1 MRGSKR
7 PRTDGAGPSGSGGGG
22 GERPPGRRN
31 KYESEMV
38 HSKPSHLKTK
48 RGQSGEVVRLQAN
61 YFALLKKPEWQLY
74 QYRVDYTPECEVEK
88 IRFRL
93 IGEQKELLGGYI
105 FDKRNLLY
113 LTKKIGNSD
122 EPVEVESKDREG
134 NVYKV
139 MFRLVGMVTMD
150 TKESLQTLNLILKKA
165 MKGLKLQQIGR
176 NCFDAAAKVCV
187 FFLLLFPFNN
197 FICFFSRLI
206 LINITYNY
214 GPAIKHRYVN
224 TNKIFLFVPI

>member
-1 MRGSKR
+1 MPSTSRGYSSRPNPDEKPTRPREPDEQSEMRGVKR
-7 PRTDGAGPSGSGGGG
+7 PRTDGAGSSRGGGDG
-22 GERPPGRRN
+22 GDIPQGRRN

-38 HSKPSHLKTK
+38 NSRPSTLESK
-48 RGQSGEVVRLQAN
+48 RGSSGELVRLQAN

-74 QYRVDYTPECEVEK
+74 QYRVDYTPECEMEK

-113 LTKKIGNSD
+113 LTKKIRNSD
-122 EPVEVESKDREG
+122 EPVEVESKDRDG
-134 NVYKV
+134 NVYKL
-139 MFRLVGMVTMD
+139 MFRLVGKITMD

-176 NCFDAAAKVCV
+176 NCFDAAAKVCK
-187 FFLLLFPFNN
+187 
-197 FICFFSRLI
+197 
-206 LINITYNY
+206 T
-214 GPAIKHRYVN
+214 
-224 TNKIFLFVPI
+224 